1 MIDRDKV
8 QVFDIMHFGD
18 NLRPYILN
26 QKLIFVVKKEVHNL
40 ERLNSALF
48 EKYPVLSEKNV
59 LIVDDEADYASVG
72 FTKTKQEGIE
82 INKIAGLI
90 DDLRNNLNKCSFLQ
104 VTATPYSLYLQLE
117 NMNLGGAE
125 NYFKPVR
132 PAFTSLVPI
141 GENYIGGD
149 YYFYESEDSESIAS
163 FIHESVDEKELI
175 VLKKEDKRRFKIEE
189 SLTSDKVKSLR
200 NAIVNFIVGGCI
212 RRTQEEKKNDYPL
225 KYSYLTT
232 SRALQNWFFANEKEK
247 IMLKY

>member
-90 DDLRNNLNKCSFLQ
+90 
-104 VTATPYSLYLQLE
+104 
-117 NMNLGGAE
+117 
-125 NYFKPVR
+125 
-132 PAFTSLVPI
+132 
-141 GENYIGGD
+141 
-149 YYFYESEDSESIAS
+149 
-163 FIHESVDEKELI
+163 
-175 VLKKEDKRRFKIEE
+175 
-189 SLTSDKVKSLR
+189 
-200 NAIVNFIVGGCI
+200 
-212 RRTQEEKKNDYPL
+212 
-225 KYSYLTT
+225 
-232 SRALQNWFFANEKEK
+232 
-247 IMLKY
+247 